1 MKEYYVYIMS
11 GNNNNTIYIGVTNDI
26 ERRVYEHKEKINKGF
41 TEKYNCTKLV
51 YYEVHN
57 QIIEAIYREKQLKKW
72 NRAWKNELI
81 KTENPNWVDL
91 SNEWKK

>member
-81 KTENPNWVDL
+81 ETENPNWVDL